1 MAIKKLK
8 LINAVNDGDIGHIE
22 TLVDSGED
30 IEQTDDYGWAALNWA
45 AGIGNTSVVQKLL
58 DLGANVG
65 NTGRDKRTPY
75 QIALAAAHVEC
86 AEILQNAEQKAG
98 FKNESKMQ
106 PYCKAYPVE
115 GLRKF
120 SNWSEK
126 QPNNIE
132 NDAVVFLHQ
141 DFTVTTSIWHG
152 ENVVFDQHS
161 PEWGT
166 FCKDEL
172 RFSVPTELELAEAF
186 AARKTTDSNQSQS

>member
-1 MAIKKLK
+1 MKELK
-8 LINAVNDGDIGHIE
+8 IIEAAKDGDIDRIE
-22 TLVDSGED
+22 SLVAEGED
-30 IEQTDDYGWAALNWA
+30 IEQADDYGWTAVNWA
-45 AGIGNTSVVQKLL
+45 AAKGDARVVQKLR
-58 DLGANVG
+58 DLGANVA

-86 AEILQNAEQKAG
+86 AEILQNAEKKAG
-98 FKNESKMQ
+98 FENESKTQ

-126 QPNNIE
+126 QPNME

-141 DFTVTTSIWHG
+141 DFTVTSSIWHG

-161 PEWGT
+161 PAWEK
-166 FCKDEL
+166 FCKEEL
-172 RFSVPTELELAEAF
+172 RFSVPTELELAAAF
-186 AARKTTDSNQSQS
+186 AARKATDSHRSQS